1 MIHVDPA
8 HLVAS
13 ELVIIAK
20 FTFEVDPYWLVIGR
34 CISSLV
40 YYLLTLCRRR
50 RQADFKTKSLPIR
63 ETKIKSFASY
73 LHNEPISC
81 VGLWST
87 TELAWQ
93 SHFHMGRSL
102 AEPVSFL
109 RFDSRL
115 FHWLRSAPYWS
126 GQSKPINLLAWW
138 MGKRIRLYHPRR
150 SSRQAVERADGLTLF
165 TLAANLYEDSY
176 ERLGCKQS
184 SNRWFPTIVFILWA
198 RISAFEFSKLLRG
211 LDSFMGRLWCL
222 HSETAAA

>member
-1 MIHVDPA
+1 MEAGEVQRKLRGSSLKSQPSLWSRLRFALWWINSAYVSPSRLEFFEGAKTNFVIGIRWRVCHQARSYFAFNPTSVMMIISTEEARQMIHVDPA

-87 TELAWQ
+87 TELA
-93 SHFHMGRSL
+93 
-102 AEPVSFL
+102 
-109 RFDSRL
+109 
-115 FHWLRSAPYWS
+115 
-126 GQSKPINLLAWW
+126 
-138 MGKRIRLYHPRR
+138 
-150 SSRQAVERADGLTLF
+150 
-165 TLAANLYEDSY
+165 
-176 ERLGCKQS
+176 
-184 SNRWFPTIVFILWA
+184 
-198 RISAFEFSKLLRG
+198 
-211 LDSFMGRLWCL
+211 
-222 HSETAAA
+222 